1 MRHNNTPN
9 KSSWSESSSLC
20 FPVLPC
26 CPPLLRM
33 QLPRNPWV
41 TLRKGVS
48 SLVDANNTEEKNNKC
63 RTICLMK
70 SLTFYFISPYCI
82 LKEVNRKTFANYT
95 TVYWLLGRLL
105 LYLSEVPACPA
116 VPASASSRLLCAR
129 GAQQQPWVLSTAL
142 EPLSP
147 RLSRGVGHV
156 PFLHEWERRW
166 DRVALGWC
174 AELMAEPAA
183 KAEILARLRVRGEG
197 IVAVSLCGARILC
210 PVPRLCIW
218 AQ

>member
-1 MRHNNTPN
+1 M
-9 KSSWSESSSLC
+9 SWVL
-20 FPVLPC
+20 FPPLS

-48 SLVDANNTEEKNNKC
+48 SLVDANNTAEKNNKC

-105 LYLSEVPACPA
+105 LYLSEALAHPA
-116 VPASASSRLLCAR
+116 VPASASSFLLCVR
-129 GAQQQPWVLSTAL
+129 GAQLQPWVLSKAFEPFTSKQLTQRWKCASSVRAGKLGKVIGTAWFWGNV
-142 EPLSP
+142 LS
-147 RLSRGVGHV
+147 
-156 PFLHEWERRW
+156 
-166 DRVALGWC
+166 
-174 AELMAEPAA
+174 
-183 KAEILARLRVRGEG
+183 
-197 IVAVSLCGARILC
+197 
-210 PVPRLCIW
+210 
-218 AQ
+218 